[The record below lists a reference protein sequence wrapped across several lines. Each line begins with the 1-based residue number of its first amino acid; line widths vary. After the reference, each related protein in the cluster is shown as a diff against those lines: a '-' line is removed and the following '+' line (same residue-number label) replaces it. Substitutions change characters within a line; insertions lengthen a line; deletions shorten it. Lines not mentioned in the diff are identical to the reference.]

1 MKRSL
6 FLKVFGGYILI
17 IAALVAFFLFFTF
30 QSTRNFHHNTLSRHL
45 ENLGITLKGR
55 IKPFLEKESLTD
67 LDSFVKDLGNQIN
80 TRITVV
86 NAQGRVL
93 ADSEE
98 NPHHMENHKF
108 RPEIYRAL
116 EGSTGQSLRF
126 SKTLQEKML
135 YVGVPIRENGKI
147 RGVLRMSLFAQDINR
162 LFSKLRAEIAW
173 IAGIVLLLSMLGAFL
188 LSRNLI
194 RPIHKLTSA
203 SRRMAG
209 GDFQTK
215 VFLKK
220 QGPLKE
226 LADSFN
232 HMADQIHHSFSQI
245 SYQKEEL
252 DNIVASIQDGL
263 VTVDQEGKIIHQNKR
278 FQEIVQSSEVKGKHY
293 WELIRE
299 PSFGRMMTRVKEDQ
313 KEVSEELPLNNRIYL
328 CKATFLQSWNE
339 TMVTFHDITK
349 IRNVEQIKKD
359 FIVNVSHELRTPLT
373 AIKGYVE
380 TLEEEAD
387 KKNRYY
393 FNIIK
398 NHTDRLINIV
408 NDLLS
413 LSEIEEKEIEME
425 TKKINI
431 RDLIDNVVKIY
442 NHKLKEKDIRVENQ
456 INPDFPPVKGDP
468 FKLEQLFL
476 NLMDNAVK
484 YTEKGQITFRAY
496 QKNNQ
501 ASIEIQDTGIGI
513 PSQDLSRIFERFYVV
528 DKSRSRKLGGTGLG
542 LSIVKHIVRLH
553 NGEINVE
560 STPGQGTKFTVHLPL
575 SS

>member
-6 FLKVFGGYILI
+6 FLKVFGGYLLI
-17 IAALVAFFLFFTF
+17 VISLAAFFLFFTF
-30 QSTRNFHHNTLSRHL
+30 QSTQNFYHTTLSHHL
-45 ENLGITLKGR
+45 ENLGTTLKGE
-55 IKPFLEKESLTD
+55 IKPLLEKENLAQ
-67 LDSFVKDLGNQIN
+67 LDSFVKNLGNQIN
-80 TRITVV
+80 TRITVIDV
-86 NAQGRVL
+86 QGKVL

-98 NPHHMENHKF
+98 NPQLMENHKF
-108 RPEIYRAL
+108 RPEILRAL
-116 EGSTGQSLRF
+116 EGYTGQTLRF

-135 YVGVPIRENGKI
+135 YIGLPLKENGEIK
-147 RGVLRMSLFAQDINR
+147 GVLRLSLFVKDINR
-162 LFSKLRAEIAW
+162 LFFNLRTEIAW
-173 IAGIVLLLSMLGAFL
+173 IAGIILILSLVGAFF

-203 SRRMAG
+203 SRRLAE
-209 GDFQTK
+209 GDYKTK
-215 VFLKK
+215 VFLKNRDN
-220 QGPLKE
+220 LKE

-232 HMADQIHHSFSQI
+232 NMADRIHYSFAQI
-245 SYQKEEL
+245 SYQKEKL
-252 DNIVASIQDGL
+252 NGIVSSIQDGL
-263 VTVDQEGKIIHQNKR
+263 VTMDQEGKIIHQNKR
-278 FQEIVQSSEVKGKHY
+278 FREIVQSTEIKDKHY

-299 PSFGRMMTRVKEDQ
+299 PGFGRMMTRVRKEHT
-313 KEVSEELPLNNRIYL
+313 EISEEITLNNRIYL
-328 CKATFLQSWNE
+328 CKATFLKSWNE
-339 TMVTFHDITK
+339 IMVTFHDITQ

-359 FIVNVSHELRTPLT
+359 FVVNVSHELRTPLT

-387 KKNRYY
+387 EKNRYY

-398 NHTDRLINIV
+398 KHTDRLINIV

-413 LSEIEEKEIEME
+413 LSELEEKEIEME

-442 NHKLKEKDIRVENQ
+442 NHKVSKKDIQVKNQ
-456 INPDFPPVKGDP
+456 IKPEFPPVKGDA
-468 FKLEQLFL
+468 FRLEQLFL

-484 YTEKGQITFRAY
+484 YTEKGQISFQAY

-501 ASIEIQDTGIGI
+501 AYIQIQDSGIGI
-513 PSQDLSRIFERFYVV
+513 PSQALSRIFERFYVV
-528 DKSRSRKLGGTGLG
+528 DKSRSRKMGGTGLG

-553 NGEINVE
+553 NGDITVK
-560 STPGQGTKFTVHLPL
+560 STPGEGTQFTVSLPF